1 IEQELHYE
9 LKQFIVG
16 LNPIFRDERLYNYYQ
31 PINENN
37 VENIRKLLSENDFK
51 IEYEFNKAWKSMEI
65 KKFIIPS
72 KKSLNILS
80 QMISGEDRDYMNDK
94 IREEYITKE
103 KIIHDK
109 LDKSKQST
117 LDSYF

>member
-1 IEQELHYE
+1 
-9 LKQFIVG
+9 
-16 LNPIFRDERLYNYYQ
+16 
-31 PINENN
+31 
-37 VENIRKLLSENDFK
+37 
-51 IEYEFNKAWKSMEI
+51 
-65 KKFIIPS
+65 
-72 KKSLNILS
+72 
-80 QMISGEDRDYMNDK
+80 MISGEDRDYMNDK

>member
-1 IEQELHYE
+1 M
-9 LKQFIVG
+9 
-16 LNPIFRDERLYNYYQ
+16 YNYYQ

-37 VENIRKLLSENDFK
+37 VENIRKILSENDFK

-117 LDSYF
+117 LDLYF